1 MALNCSCRQLAHTC
15 KTENFVI
22 LLAMTQQGDTV
33 TALIRPVRKKG
44 FIADAKRDPEPSP
57 TAVVED
63 KEEYGLVSCLGIPYQ
78 EDD

>member
-1 MALNCSCRQLAHTC
+1 
-15 KTENFVI
+15 
-22 LLAMTQQGDTV
+22 MTQQGDTV
-33 TALIRPVRKKG
+33 TALISPVRKKG